1 MTSIEITEPAFL
13 ADALRT
19 PAGRVLV
26 TVTPSGWSL
35 RRLGVVLASGAET
48 GHTGRRKALEALA
61 RAPLRG

>member
-1 MTSIEITEPAFL
+1 MTPTEPAFL
-13 ADALRT
+13 ADALTT

-26 TVTPSGWSL
+26 TVTPEGWKI
-35 RRLGVVLASGAET
+35 RRLGVVLATGSET